1 METLAT
7 RNPLLSVTA
16 DERFKEMAENMAS
29 PPAESGLAD
38 ADENIMNASTASELT
53 RIFNSAGIIPGP
65 VGGYLSFNPDG
76 HDEDD
81 YEDEEGAEDFVAVDH
96 DDAPDYSYLFR
107 RPSQGKQRTALDEL
121 YPFTSVL
128 TVNNVEDC
136 VTVEEV
142 FPEHE
147 RASREKVCLTCW
159 FFVIVVLML

>member
-1 METLAT
+1 
-7 RNPLLSVTA
+7 
-16 DERFKEMAENMAS
+16 MAENIAS

-38 ADENIMNASTASELT
+38 ADENIMSDSSASELT
-53 RIFNSAGIIPGP
+53 RILNSAGIIPGP
-65 VGGYLSFNPDG
+65 VGGYLSFNPHGDNDD
-76 HDEDD
+76 DEED
-81 YEDEEGAEDFVAVDH
+81 DEEGVEDFVAVDH

-107 RPSQGKQRTALDEL
+107 RPSQGRQRTALDEL

-147 RASREKVCLTCW
+147 RASKDKVCLTCW
-159 FFVIVVLML
+159 F